1 MILVQDKDCGM
12 DQQLQMGLF
21 LLLSAVAVIAA
32 LGVIFNRNVIYS
44 ALALLVNFAVLAVL
58 YVLLNAQFIAAIQV
72 VVYAGAIVVLFLF
85 VVMLL
90 GAGGEVKIASWLNW
104 RTIFVVAAGTVLL
117 TLIGTAVFDGEI
129 GGAVGG
135 DTPARIAAVGQTQ
148 AVGTVLFTEFLLP
161 FELTSVL
168 LLVGLLGAVVLGQ
181 HWRQMPG
188 RDDKERVD

>member
-1 MILVQDKDCGM
+1 MECMHTMSQE
-12 DQQLQMGLF
+12 LQVGFF

-90 GAGGEVKIASWLNW
+90 GAGGELKIASWLNW
-104 RTIFVVAAGTVLL
+104 RTIFVVGAGLVLL

-129 GGAVGG
+129 GGAVGS

-148 AVGTVLFTEFLLP
+148 AIGTALFTEFLLP

>member
-1 MILVQDKDCGM
+1 MSQE
-12 DQQLQMGLF
+12 LQMGFF

-44 ALALLVNFAVLAVL
+44 ALALLANFAVLAVL

-72 VVYAGAIVVLFLF
+72 IVYAGAIVVLFLF

-90 GAGGEVKIASWLNW
+90 GAGGELKIASWLNW
-104 RTIFVVAAGTVLL
+104 RTVFVVTAGFVLL
-117 TLIGTAVFDGEI
+117 TLIGTAVFDGAI
-129 GGAVGG
+129 GGAMGT
-135 DTPARIAAVGQTQ
+135 DTPERIAAVGQTQ
-148 AVGTVLFTEFLLP
+148 AVGAALFTEFLLP

-188 RDDKERVD
+188 HDDKERVD

>member
-1 MILVQDKDCGM
+1 MGQEL
-12 DQQLQMGLF
+12 QLGFF

-44 ALALLVNFAVLAVL
+44 ALALLANFAVLAVL

-72 VVYAGAIVVLFLF
+72 VVYAGAVVVLFLF

-90 GAGGEVKIASWLNW
+90 GAGGELKIASWLNW
-104 RTIFVVAAGTVLL
+104 RTAFVVAVGWVLL

-129 GGAVGG
+129 GGAVGS

-148 AVGTVLFTEFLLP
+148 AVGAALFTEFLLP

>member
-1 MILVQDKDCGM
+1 MSQE
-12 DQQLQMGLF
+12 LQMGFF

-72 VVYAGAIVVLFLF
+72 IVYAGAIVVLFLF

-90 GAGGEVKIASWLNW
+90 GAGGELRIGSWLNW
-104 RTIFVVAAGTVLL
+104 RTVFVVTAGLALL
-117 TLIGTAVFDGEI
+117 TLIGTAVFDGAI
-129 GGAVGG
+129 GGAVGS

-148 AVGTVLFTEFLLP
+148 AIGTALFTEFLLP

-188 RDDKERVD
+188 QDDKERID

>member
-1 MILVQDKDCGM
+1 
-12 DQQLQMGLF
+12 MGVFLF
-21 LLLSAVAVIAA
+21 LSAVAVIAA

-44 ALALLVNFAVLAVL
+44 ALALLANFAVLAVL

-72 VVYAGAIVVLFLF
+72 IVYAGAVVVLFLF

-90 GAGGEVKIASWLNW
+90 GAGGELKIGPWISW
-104 RTIFVVAAGTVLL
+104 RTAFFVTLGLGLL
-117 TLIGTAVFDGEI
+117 TLIGTAVFDGAI

-135 DTPARIAAVGQTQ
+135 DTPERIVAVGQTQ
-148 AVGTVLFTEFLLP
+148 AVGAALFTDFLLP

-181 HWRQMPG
+181 HWRPMPG
-188 RDDKERVD
+188 QGDQERVD

>member
-1 MILVQDKDCGM
+1 MNQDL
-12 DQQLQMGLF
+12 QLGFF
-21 LLLSAVAVIAA
+21 LLFSAVAVIAA

-44 ALALLVNFAVLAVL
+44 ALALLVNFAVLAVF

-72 VVYAGAIVVLFLF
+72 VVYAGAVVVLFLF

-90 GAGGEVKIASWLNW
+90 GAGGELKIGPWLSW
-104 RTIFVVAAGTVLL
+104 RTAFFVTAGLALL
-117 TLIGTAVFDGEI
+117 TLVGTAVFDGEI

-148 AVGTVLFTEFLLP
+148 AIGAALFTEFLLP

-181 HWRQMPG
+181 HWRQMPS
-188 RDDKERVD
+188 RDDKERMD

>member
-1 MILVQDKDCGM
+1 MS
-12 DQQLQMGLF
+12 QQLQMGVF

-44 ALALLVNFAVLAVL
+44 ALALLANFAVLAVL

-72 VVYAGAIVVLFLF
+72 IVYAGAVVVLFLF

-90 GAGGEVKIASWLNW
+90 GAGGELKIGPWLNW
-104 RTIFVVAAGTVLL
+104 RTAFVVAAGAALL
-117 TLIGTAVFDGEI
+117 TLVGTAVFDGAI
-129 GGAVGG
+129 GGALGS
-135 DTPARIAAVGQTQ
+135 DTPEHIAAVGQTQ
-148 AVGTVLFTEFLLP
+148 AVGAALFTEFLLP

-188 RDDKERVD
+188 PGDKERVD

>member
-1 MILVQDKDCGM
+1 MSQE
-12 DQQLQMGLF
+12 LQSGFF
-21 LLLSAVAVIAA
+21 LLLAAVAVIAA

-44 ALALLVNFAVLAVL
+44 ALALLANFAVLAVL

-72 VVYAGAIVVLFLF
+72 VVYAGAVVVLFLF

-90 GAGGEVKIASWLNW
+90 GAG
-104 RTIFVVAAGTVLL
+104 
-117 TLIGTAVFDGEI
+117 TAVFDGEI
-129 GGAVGG
+129 GGALGS

-148 AVGTVLFTEFLLP
+148 AIGAALFTDFLLP

-181 HWRQMPG
+181 HWRQAAG

>member
-1 MILVQDKDCGM
+1 MSQDL
-12 DQQLQMGLF
+12 QLGFF

-44 ALALLVNFAVLAVL
+44 ALALLANFAVLAVL

-90 GAGGEVKIASWLNW
+90 GAGGELKIAGWLNW
-104 RTIFVVAAGTVLL
+104 RTVFVVAACLVLL

-129 GGAVGG
+129 GGAAGSA
-135 DTPARIAAVGQTQ
+135 TPEQIAVVGQTQ
-148 AVGTVLFTEFLLP
+148 AIGAALFTEFLLP

-181 HWRQMPG
+181 HWH
-188 RDDKERVD
+188 DKERLS

>member
-104 RTIFVVAAGTVLL
+104 RTIFVVAAGMVLL

-148 AVGTVLFTEFLLP
+148 AIGTVLFTEFLLP